1 MFFSLVQNVILDVC
15 LTRPIC
21 YLPKGKFVCFACQV
35 ADNVGEAKHIQ
46 TQQLSNSTSI
56 ALSREGACTPLPMAA
71 ISVAPISRRTPR
83 FSVRYWLADVEVT
96 RYFPVKM
103 IIRVREG
110 QTNKHDTLI
119 ADRDD
124 FVLSMHHRLSS
135 RYVLGGARE
144 TRTAAA

>member
-1 MFFSLVQNVILDVC
+1 
-15 LTRPIC
+15 
-21 YLPKGKFVCFACQV
+21 
-35 ADNVGEAKHIQ
+35 
-46 TQQLSNSTSI
+46 
-56 ALSREGACTPLPMAA
+56 MAA

-83 FSVRYWLADVEVT
+83 FSVRYCLADVEVT